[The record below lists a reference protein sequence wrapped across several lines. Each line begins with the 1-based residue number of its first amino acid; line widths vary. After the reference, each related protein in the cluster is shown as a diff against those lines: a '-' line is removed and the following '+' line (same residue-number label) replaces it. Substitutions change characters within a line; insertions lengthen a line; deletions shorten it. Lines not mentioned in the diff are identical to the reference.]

1 MEKIK
6 KFLIIF
12 FIVATI
18 FILFMT
24 NDGFAKPVKKY
35 IVTSRYGPRG
45 NIFHYGIDLV
55 SLDGDL
61 NIYSPANGIVTFA
74 GWAGNAGNMVVLK
87 ANEYEFQFMH
97 LQQIFVQINEKIKK
111 DQKIGIMGTTGY
123 STGVHLHFGIK
134 KNGNYINPDDIFK
147 F

>member
-1 MEKIK
+1 MS
-6 KFLIIF
+6 
-12 FIVATI
+12 
-18 FILFMT
+18 

-45 NIFHYGIDLV
+45 DHFHYGIDLV

-61 NIYSPANGIVTFA
+61 NIYAPSDGVVTFA
-74 GWAGNAGNMVVLK
+74 GWANKAGNMVIIRSK
-87 ANEYEFQFMH
+87 EYEFEFMH
-97 LQQIFVQINEKIKK
+97 LEKIFVTPGQKVKR

-123 STGVHLHFGIK
+123 STGVHLHFGVK
-134 KNGNYINPDDIFK
+134 KGGKYINPEEIIK